1 MEREVLKSYFEAIRL
16 TLIKQNNLVP
26 KFGTWIEIGTVLDH
40 RPVKVLVRFST
51 KPPHSTA
58 SGNKEVTTVIAAVN
72 VNAGKSL
79 IYTVEILLDV
89 DIHQF
94 THS

>member
-1 MEREVLKSYFEAIRL
+1 MKLEL
-16 TLIKQNNLVP
+16 TLITSQMKVMARS
-26 KFGTWIEIGTVLDH
+26 GTRSL
-40 RPVKVLVRFST
+40 
-51 KPPHSTA
+51 HSTLNR
-58 SGNKEVTTVIAAVN
+58 NKEVTTVIAAVN